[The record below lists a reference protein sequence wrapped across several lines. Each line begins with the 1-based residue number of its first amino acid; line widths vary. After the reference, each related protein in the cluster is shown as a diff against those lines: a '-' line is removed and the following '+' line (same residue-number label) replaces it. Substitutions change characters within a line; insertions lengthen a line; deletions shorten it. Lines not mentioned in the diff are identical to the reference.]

1 VVFAAATLFFAMAA
15 TLMGLPGGDGNATS
29 TYNVITLLAHT
40 FTYGISRTPGQPFL
54 DYCNFVLWSL
64 GGDRAVQAWYVVV
77 SAAGVSMLYRFLRE
91 ARGSSPLVGACA
103 LALHP
108 MFLAHVGGV
117 GDFAVSLSF
126 LLGALWAGARGMAVT
141 AGLALAI
148 AVGCRMPLC
157 IYVFPVAFL
166 VGMSWRNKG
175 ASSREAITRGAFAG
189 LLAGVVS
196 LLMYAPLFAFY
207 GWALLKN
214 FPMQALRYHAS
225 AFAYRLLVG
234 YGAAF
239 WAVAAAALFWRWK
252 RRGQAGSLKDRNGI
266 TAAAIMIV
274 VGNLITVFRVPA
286 KPEYGLPLLL
296 GAILLFQTRATKAWN
311 YALLISS
318 LAVGAAVLS
327 PYDNRRDLY
336 GWRFDTGWYLRN
348 LTQARDNRLQI
359 NEIRAILA
367 SSPPRTLL
375 VAVCS
380 WTDEQ
385 ARKSDAGTISGY
397 QGIDGLRA
405 IAFTGLG
412 ADRVAVHYQEP
423 KLRELLDRNRAGGPG
438 QRMSVVY
445 EQNLLA
451 LLRRWDHLD
460 LAQYGHA
467 VNLASEPFEDLW
479 RHAGQSNAGVVEVTA
494 VR

>member
-1 VVFAAATLFFAMAA
+1 
-15 TLMGLPGGDGNATS
+15 
-29 TYNVITLLAHT
+29 
-40 FTYGISRTPGQPFL
+40 
-54 DYCNFVLWSL
+54 
-64 GGDRAVQAWYVVV
+64 
-77 SAAGVSMLYRFLRE
+77 
-91 ARGSSPLVGACA
+91 
-103 LALHP
+103 
-108 MFLAHVGGV
+108 
-117 GDFAVSLSF
+117 
-126 LLGALWAGARGMAVT
+126 
-141 AGLALAI
+141 
-148 AVGCRMPLC
+148 
-157 IYVFPVAFL
+157 
-166 VGMSWRNKG
+166 
-175 ASSREAITRGAFAG
+175 
-189 LLAGVVS
+189 
-196 LLMYAPLFAFY
+196 
-207 GWALLKN
+207 LLKN
-214 FPMQALRYHAS
+214 FPMQTLRYHAS

-239 WAVAAAALFWRWK
+239 WAVAAAALLWPWK
-252 RRGQAGSLKDRNGI
+252 RRGAIPLRERNGI
-266 TAAAIMIV
+266 AVAAVMMV

-296 GAILLFQTRATKAWN
+296 GAILLFQTGATKAWN

-318 LAVGAAVLS
+318 LAVGAIALS

-359 NEIRAILA
+359 DEIRTILA

-385 ARKSDAGTISGY
+385 ARKSDAVTISGY
-397 QGIDGLRA
+397 RGIDGLRA
-405 IAFTGLG
+405 IAFAGLG

-423 KLRELLDRNRAGGPG
+423 KLRELLDRNRADGPG
-438 QRMSVVY
+438 QRMPVAY
-445 EQNLLA
+445 EQSVLA

-460 LAQYGHA
+460 LAQYGRA
-467 VNLASEPFEDLW
+467 VNPASEPFEDLW